1 MAKIRLN
8 KLPGGFEVKN
18 GKVVK
23 KLQQGGMTTGDQFD
37 YSLVTGGYKYG
48 GNTFNTDK
56 DVSVRYS
63 LSSVPREVAN
73 LEAEGGETVL
83 TDLNDDGKFGLYNI
97 TGPRHSQGG
106 VPMYLPEQSF
116 VFSDTKA
123 MKFNK
128 NELAEFG
135 VESRKG
141 MTPADVSKKFQLNE
155 FIGAMADPFVD
166 DIQLK
171 SAELM
176 RDKNQMSLSKLAF
189 GQEQKKQFRDGVPV
203 TAHPYLMSQGIDPIE
218 FTQKV
223 ERITAEQAA
232 EKMFEALPPN
242 QRAQV
247 MALREMMGNAEQQQ
261 AKYGLEKYQNLGE
274 TNEVK
279 LFNPSPSSADLIGYN
294 FPLFDAAMGKNQP
307 WFNWDLNNNN
317 IPDWLERVES
327 TNQSDQPAVTSEEKA
342 DASRNNNTDK
352 PADKSKSKGK
362 SKSNN
367 DKTKVALDEEYN
379 AYLEKEYGF
388 SIPTDKINVINYRPK
403 QRFDKETG
411 NYGDAQDNLEGWLS
425 NWSSRYGEEKM
436 QELLDSRKD
445 YPAGVRNPKIAAFQ
459 TWVNKEHIPT
469 TVAAIQ
475 QERIDK
481 GYEPLNEDQL
491 ANLQKDFI
499 DKFGFPGAD
508 GTAEGV
514 DGRLGTFTTSRLP
527 INYDL
532 PEKEK
537 EKEKEEVKDLDDPNI
552 PYEVAK
558 PELDFYTQDLYKGAA
573 IAMRD
578 RDMFMPFRRELERPR
593 VDYVLNDP
601 TREIANI
608 NEQFSIASNVL
619 GAFGG
624 RQGLDASLSK
634 QTGTAMTK
642 AANVFAKN
650 KAFNINTINRGKM
663 VKGQFDAKFELEDA
677 TRDDFE
683 YDATQATL
691 QQRLN
696 ERNADNADF
705 ADWQA
710 DALTNAVGA
719 YNLSSLYDQFNIDP
733 IRGGAIDFTDG
744 RPLTGSKK
752 QNAEA
757 IRQQRLKDMQ
767 TLYNQ
772 FGKDGVT
779 KDMLKYYTEGIV
791 QDDSPSGNRANMY
804 GIDPEMLAQ
813 INAASGRAKKGTEIK
828 PYALPFY
835 TGKTI

>member
-8 KLPGGFEVKN
+8 KLPDGFEVKN

-23 KLQQGGMTTGDQFD
+23 KLQHGGMTTGDQFD

-48 GNTFNTDK
+48 GDMSNTDK

-135 VESRKG
+135 IESRKG

-171 SAELM
+171 SSELM

-232 EKMFEALPPN
+232 ERMFEALPPD

-247 MALREMMGNAEQQQ
+247 MALREMMGNSGQPQ
-261 AKYGLEKYQNLGE
+261 AKYGLEKYQDKGEFRFFNSPPVANYLLGY
-274 TNEVK
+274 
-279 LFNPSPSSADLIGYN
+279 D
-294 FPLFDAAMGKNQP
+294 FPLFNSAKLENQD
-307 WFNWDLNNNN
+307 WYNKDLNNNGV
-317 IPDWLERVES
+317 PDYLEAVAP
-327 TNQSDQPAVTSEEKA
+327 NQPPVTSEQEA
-342 DASRNNNTDK
+342 DASRNNTDK
-352 PADKSKSKGK
+352 PKGK

-367 DKTKVALDEEYN
+367 NKTKVALDEEYN
-379 AYLEKEYGF
+379 AYLQKEYGF
-388 SIPTDKINVINYRPK
+388 SIPTDKVKVINYRPK

-425 NWSSRYGEEKM
+425 NWSSIYGEEKI

-445 YPAGVRNPKIAAFQ
+445 YAAGVRNPKIAAFQ
-459 TWVNKEHIPT
+459 TWVNKEHIPSSI
-469 TVAAIQ
+469 AAIQ

-491 ANLQKDFI
+491 ANLEKDFI
-499 DKFGFPGAD
+499 EKFGFPGAD

-514 DGRLGTFTTSRLP
+514 DGRLGTFTTTRLP
-527 INYDL
+527 INYEL
-532 PEKEK
+532 SEKEK
-537 EKEKEEVKDLDDPNI
+537 EKEKEKVEDLDDPNI
-552 PYEVAK
+552 PYEVKK

-608 NEQFSIASNVL
+608 NEQFSIAADAL

-634 QTGTAMTK
+634 QTGRAMRD
-642 AANVFAKN
+642 AANVFTQN
-650 KAFNINTINRGKM
+650 KAFNIGTINRGKM
-663 VKGQFDAKFELEDA
+663 VQGQFDAQFELEDA
-677 TRDDFE
+677 KRDDFE

-733 IRGGAIDFTDG
+733 IRGGTIDFTDG

-752 QNAEA
+752 QDPEA
-757 IRQQRLKDMQ
+757 IRQQRLKNMQ
-767 TLYNQ
+767 TLFNQ

-779 KDMLKYYTEGIV
+779 KDMLKYYTDGIV
-791 QDDSPSGNRANMY
+791 EDDTPSGNRANMY

>member
-8 KLPGGFEVKN
+8 KLPDGFEVKN

-48 GNTFNTDK
+48 GDIFNTDK

-135 VESRKG
+135 IESRKG

-232 EKMFEALPPN
+232 ERMFEALPPD

-247 MALREMMGNAEQQQ
+247 MALREMMGNAGQPQ
-261 AKYGLEKYQNLGE
+261 AKDGLEKYQDKGE
-274 TNEVK
+274 FRF
-279 LFNPSPSSADLIGYN
+279 FNPPPVSNDLIGDD
-294 FPLFDAAMGKNQP
+294 FPLFNSAKLENKD
-307 WFNWDLNNNN
+307 WFNIDLNNNKV
-317 IPDWLERVES
+317 PDYLEVKT
-327 TNQSDQPAVTSEEKA
+327 TNQSDQPPVTSEEEA

-352 PADKSKSKGK
+352 PAAKPKSKGK
-362 SKSNN
+362 PKSNN
-367 DKTKVALDEEYN
+367 GKTKVALDEEYN
-379 AYLEKEYGF
+379 AYLQKEYGF
-388 SIPTDKINVINYRPK
+388 SIPTDKVKVINYRPK

-425 NWSSRYGEEKM
+425 NWSSIYGEEKI

-459 TWVNKEHIPT
+459 TWVNKEHIPSSI
-469 TVAAIQ
+469 AAIQ

-499 DKFGFPGAD
+499 EKFGFSGAD

-527 INYDL
+527 INYEL

-537 EKEKEEVKDLDDPNI
+537 EEETEKEIEDLDDPNI
-552 PYEVAK
+552 PYEVKK

-608 NEQFSIASNVL
+608 NEQFSIAADAL

-634 QTGTAMTK
+634 QTGRAMK
-642 AANVFAKN
+642 DAANVFTQN
-650 KAFNINTINRGKM
+650 KAFNIGTINRGKM
-663 VKGQFDAKFELEDA
+663 VQGQLDAKFELEDA
-677 TRDDFE
+677 KRDDFE

-752 QNAEA
+752 QDAEA

-791 QDDSPSGNRANMY
+791 QDDTPSGNRANMY
-804 GIDPEMLAQ
+804 GVDPEMLAQ
-813 INAASGRAKKGTEIK
+813 INAASGRAKKGKEIK